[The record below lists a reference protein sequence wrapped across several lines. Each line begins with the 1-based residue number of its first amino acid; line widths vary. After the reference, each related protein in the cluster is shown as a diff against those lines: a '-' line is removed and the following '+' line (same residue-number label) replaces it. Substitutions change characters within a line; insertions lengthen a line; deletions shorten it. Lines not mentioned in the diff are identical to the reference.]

1 MDTIK
6 NKIAIVSASL
16 AVGGA
21 ERSASLLS
29 FMLHAL
35 GYEVHNII
43 IDDFV
48 VYEYKGQLLNLGQ
61 LCKSHNSVLKKVKK
75 GMMLN
80 EYLKENEIATVIDNR
95 SRPLLVRELFIKW
108 IYGNRKKYF
117 LIHSSKLEMYL
128 PKSVFWSNFLYR
140 NDSKLICVSQSI
152 ENEVRQKYGFSNTKA
167 IYNPIVNQEIVFKKP
182 IDLPDNYLLFVGRL
196 EENVKNFTLLLEAFL
211 QSKIHEDGICLVI
224 LGEGPSQAFITN
236 KIIKLGLEKSVLL
249 VPFVQNPIPFI
260 QHARAVVLSSY
271 FEGFPMSLLEALSV
285 GTPVI
290 SVDCETG
297 PREIIQNKYNGLL
310 VENHNPKVLADAMR
324 IMITNENLYQTCKNN
339 AKKSVE
345 HLSLETIAKQ
355 WQQLLT
361 E

>member
-1 MDTIK
+1 MDTTK

-29 FMLHAL
+29 FMLHGL

-61 LCKSHNSVLKKVKK
+61 LCKSHNSVLKKIKK

-80 EYLKENEIATVIDNR
+80 EYLKKNKIATVIDNR

-140 NDSKLICVSQSI
+140 NASKLICVSQSI
-152 ENEVRQKYGFSNTKA
+152 ENQVHQKYGFSNIKTL
-167 IYNPIVNQEIVFKKP
+167 YNPIVNQEIVFKKP
-182 IDLPDNYLLFVGRL
+182 IGLPDNYLLFVGRL
-196 EENVKNFTLLLEAFL
+196 EESVKNFTLLLEAFL
-211 QSKIHEDGICLVI
+211 QSKIHGDGSCLVI
-224 LGEGPSQAFITN
+224 LGEGPSQAFIEN
-236 KIIKLGLEKSVLL
+236 KIKTLGLEKSILL
-249 VPFVQNPIPFI
+249 VPFVQNPMPFI
-260 QHARAVVLSSY
+260 QHAKVVVLSSH

-290 SVDCETG
+290 SVDCVSG
-297 PREIIQNKYNGLL
+297 PNEIIQNNSNGLL
-310 VENHNPKVLADAMR
+310 VANYDVSALASAMNKMIKDENF
-324 IMITNENLYQTCKNN
+324 YQMCKNN

-345 HLSLETIAKQ
+345 HLSLETIANQ